1 MESMNGNQFIKRYYQ
16 NTMYKNS
23 VTDVFFDLDHTLWD
37 FEKNS
42 ALTFKK
48 ILVEHEIDIPLEHF
62 LEVYVPANFA
72 FWKLYRE
79 EKITKTELRYQR
91 LKTVFD
97 TLDYGISDHTINSL
111 SEEYINNLSS
121 FNHLFP
127 YTTAILD
134 YLKPKY
140 TLHIITNGFQE
151 IQEKKLKKSGIHSYF
166 NQIIDSEMA
175 GVKKPNPIIFKMAL
189 DKARTKPTNSLMIG
203 DSLEA
208 DILGAQASGLSALH
222 FCTLGED
229 PHEYCPIITDLREI
243 KNYL

>member
-1 MESMNGNQFIKRYYQ
+1 
-16 NTMYKNS
+16 MYKEL

-48 ILVEHEIDIPLEHF
+48 ILAENRIGVPLNDF

-79 EKITKTELRYQR
+79 EKITKEELRYQR

-97 TLDYGISDHTINSL
+97 KLGHPVDDPVIHLLAD
-111 SEEYINNLSS
+111 EYIRHLSS
-121 FNHLFP
+121 QNHLFP
-127 YTTAILD
+127 NAMEILE

-140 TLHIITNGFQE
+140 NLHIITNGFQE
-151 IQEKKLKKSGIHSYF
+151 IQDKKLQNSNIYAYF
-166 NQIIDSEMA
+166 DQVINSEMA
-175 GVKKPNPIIFKMAL
+175 GVKKPNPGIFELAL
-189 DKARTKPTNSLMIG
+189 KRAGVTSQKSIMIG

-208 DILGAQASGLSALH
+208 DIQGALNVGLHALH
-222 FCTLGED
+222 FNSD
-229 PHEYCPIITDLREI
+229 NSPDHDLCAMIHDLNEI
-243 KNYL
+243 KIYL